1 MVVRAQITF
10 RNPSKLLPIKK
21 CFYAWDWLR
30 EWESEEWEWEGTEGG
45 NGEKKLFRNF
55 PLLNRDWYQLYSISI
70 ILTNYNT
77 YVILNEWVSKQENL
91 PRFYIIYI
99 EIKWKRNYTL

>member
-1 MVVRAQITF
+1 VVVRAQITF

-21 CFYAWDWLR
+21 CFYAWDWLGV
-30 EWESEEWEWEGTEGG
+30 WENEEREGTEGG
-45 NGEKKLFRNF
+45 NGGKKIISQF
-55 PLLNRDWYQLYSISI
+55 SI
-70 ILTNYNT
+70 IESWLIPIIFNINYTNELQYL
-77 YVILNEWVSKQENL
+77 YYIEWMSKQEKL